1 MLPSSPCLLL
11 IPMEEIAEK
20 TFSLKANDCE
30 KELLVSFA
38 LGAPQAH
45 GHRLVHAYM
54 HATAPHHK

>member
-1 MLPSSPCLLL
+1 
-11 IPMEEIAEK
+11 MEEIAEK